1 MSTENPIDVDEYE
14 YDELKL
20 EDEDIYGDQVKCE
33 PDKSDFPEPETFKSG
48 KKGKSP
54 YARGSNR
61 RHPKMRIQKIEFS
74 LPLWT
79 REDGSNPHLRI

>member
-1 MSTENPIDVDEYE
+1 M
-14 YDELKL
+14 K
-20 EDEDIYGDQVKCE
+20 IYYGNQVKCE
-33 PDKSDFPEPETFKSG
+33 PDESGFPEPETFKSG

-61 RHPKMRIQKIEFS
+61 RHPEDADTEDKFS

-79 REDGSNPHLRI
+79 REDGSKPHLRI